1 MTIQK
6 NSRQVPN
13 TKEIITQKDYSDILY
28 CYLQVISKKN
38 EVGGPRLLSKKDL
51 NQTALSEI
59 LGICRPTIKKKLNRL
74 IEMDLLVP
82 PTDDCPYYQLRI
94 LSPDEAFLVPQE
106 TLRKMISALKERTI
120 NVYVYLANRYYAN
133 KGQPFDFS
141 ITGLKQ
147 HCGMGTKTTSNN
159 EIITDILEVLE
170 KLGLIEYKREN
181 KRNTQGQI
189 KCTYTLLTLSYT
201 L

>member
-13 TKEIITQKDYSDILY
+13 SKEIIVQKDYSDILY

-38 EVGGPRLLSKKDL
+38 DKGPRLLTTKDL
-51 NQTALSEI
+51 NQTRLSEVLEI
-59 LGICRPTIKKKLNRL
+59 SRPTIKKKLKHL
-74 IEMDLLVP
+74 IDLDLLIP
-82 PTDDCPYYQLRI
+82 PTEDCPFYQLRI

-120 NVYVYLANRYYAN
+120 DVYVYLANRYYAN
-133 KGQPFDFS
+133 KGVAFDFS
-141 ITGLKQ
+141 ITGLKAY
-147 HCGMGTKTTSNN
+147 CGLGCKTSNN
-159 EIITDILEVLE
+159 NYVITDILEVLQ
-170 KLGLIEYKREN
+170 KLGLIEYKKEN
-181 KRNTQGQI
+181 KRGQDGQI
-189 KCTYTLLTLSYT
+189 KCVYTLLNLSYS